1 MLCYFSKFPLAFA
14 FFTLQEEVLRK
25 ALKVTCSETAVVVQ
39 NPNLNVIDEFIPLS
53 PCFSLLKQKIKYD
66 ITEADS

>member
-25 ALKVTCSETAVVVQ
+25 ALKVICSETAVVQ
-39 NPNLNVIDEFIPLS
+39 NPDLNVIDEFIPPS

>member
-25 ALKVTCSETAVVVQ
+25 ASKVICSKTAVVQ
-39 NPNLNVIDEFIPLS
+39 NPNLNVIDEVMPLS
-53 PCFSLLKQKIKYD
+53 PCFSLLKQKIKYE

>member
-25 ALKVTCSETAVVVQ
+25 ASKVIRSKTAVVQ